1 MAQVERAA
9 AAMVEAVVLEAVRCM
24 APAEQVDSVLV
35 VPAEQVVL
43 VLVVLVVPAEQV
55 VLVLV
60 LVADS
65 VQVGPEPVAQA

>member
-1 MAQVERAA
+1 
-9 AAMVEAVVLEAVRCM
+9 MVEAVVLEAVRCM

-43 VLVVLVVPAEQV
+43 VLV
-55 VLVLV
+55 

>member
-24 APAEQVDSVLV
+24 AAAVQADSVLV
-35 VPAEQVVL
+35 VQV
-43 VLVVLVVPAEQV
+43 Q
-55 VLVLV
+55 V

-65 VQVGPEPVAQA
+65 VQVGLEPVA